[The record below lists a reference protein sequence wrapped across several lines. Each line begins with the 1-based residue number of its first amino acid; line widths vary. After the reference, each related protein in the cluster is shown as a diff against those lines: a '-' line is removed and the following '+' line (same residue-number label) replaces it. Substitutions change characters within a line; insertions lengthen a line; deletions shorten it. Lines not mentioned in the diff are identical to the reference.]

1 MAKALP
7 IFHIKNFDTSRILK
21 AALRNGG
28 DFAEIYGDHLEGLQ
42 LIAEQKRIE
51 KINPTIDRGVGIRIL
66 YRNQT
71 VYGFTNDISEK
82 SLLELASSVAQAVQ
96 GEKFDSVIRLHEIRP
111 HIQLLVA
118 KNPKDFD
125 LRYKRSLIQRAES
138 AAWSA
143 DPRIRQ
149 VKVLYGEIT
158 KQLCIINSLGQM
170 VEEERC
176 YTLFY
181 AQVVAEDKGILQT
194 GYCPVGGVTGLEI
207 LEEKENSPEQISQN
221 AVDQA
226 LLMLRAQNSPVGT
239 MPVVLSS
246 AAGGTMVHEAVGHG
260 LEADLASL
268 GLSVYHKKIGQK
280 IAGDKITVVDDA
292 TLAGRRGSFVFDDEG
307 VPSERTVLIEKG
319 MLKNYLYDRR
329 MAIKDGARSTGNGRR
344 ESYRFKPICRM
355 TNTMILPGRDDPED
369 IIRTTDHGLFV
380 KKMGGGQ
387 VNTVNGDFVFEVNE
401 GYLIEK
407 GKIGEPVRGAMLMGN
422 GPKVL
427 QTIDKV
433 GSDHGFS
440 IGTCGKDNQGVP
452 VADAQPTLRIP
463 ELVVGGST

>member
-1 MAKALP
+1 MVKVPP
-7 IFHIKNFDTSRILK
+7 IFHIKSFDTSRILR
-21 AALRNGG
+21 AALRGGG
-28 DFAEIYGDHLEGLQ
+28 DFAEIYGDHIEGLQ

-51 KINPTIDRGVGIRIL
+51 KINPTIDRGVGIRVL
-66 YRNQT
+66 CHDQT

-82 SLLELASSVAQAVQ
+82 SLLKVASSIAQAVQ
-96 GEKFDSVIRLHEIRP
+96 GKRFDAVIHFREIPP
-111 HIQLLVA
+111 HIQLLVT
-118 KNPKDFD
+118 KNQKDFD
-125 LRYKRSLIQRAES
+125 LQHKKSLIQRAES
-138 AAWSA
+138 TAWSI

-158 KQLCIINSLGQM
+158 KQLCIINSLGQIA
-170 VEEERC
+170 EEERC

-181 AQVVAEDKGILQT
+181 TQVVAEDKGIIQT

-207 LEEKENSPEQISQN
+207 LEEEENSPEQISQK
-221 AVDQA
+221 AVEQA

-239 MPVVLSS
+239 MPIVLSS

-260 LEADLASL
+260 LEADLASP
-268 GLSVYHKKIGQK
+268 GLSVYHQKIGQK

-292 TLAGRRGSFVFDDEG
+292 TLPGRRGSFVFDDEG
-307 VPSERTVLIEKG
+307 VPSERTVLIQNG
-319 MLKNYLYDRR
+319 VLKNYMYDRR
-329 MAIKDGARSTGNGRR
+329 MAMKDGAPSTGNGRR

-355 TNTMILPGRDDPED
+355 TNTMILPGQDDPES
-369 IIRTTDHGLFV
+369 ILRTTDHGLFV

-401 GYLIEK
+401 GYRIEK

-422 GPKVL
+422 GPHVL

-463 ELVVGGST
+463 ELVVGGSA